1 VLGIQVPIVMG
12 IGMLLL
18 GAVLMLSAW
27 ALRAR
32 FFARRPE
39 TAPADALVSGPEAT

>member
-27 ALRAR
+27 RCVRGSSHAAPKPP
-32 FFARRPE
+32 RR
-39 TAPADALVSGPEAT
+39 TRS

>member
-1 VLGIQVPIVMG
+1 MPIVIG
-12 IGMLLL
+12 IGTLLL

-39 TAPADALVSGPEAT
+39 TAPVDALVSGPAAT